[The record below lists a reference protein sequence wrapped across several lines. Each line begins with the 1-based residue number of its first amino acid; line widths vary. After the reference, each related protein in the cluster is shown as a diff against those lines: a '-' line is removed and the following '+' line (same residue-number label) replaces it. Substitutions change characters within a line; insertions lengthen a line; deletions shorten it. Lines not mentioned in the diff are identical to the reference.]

1 MSGHT
6 LRDIRSKSKKNKR
19 SSKGSKSK
27 KDKGRVEETRDI
39 EAEIERTPLDSEVL
53 QGSTSGNSTLI
64 HTNTERVRNILGEK
78 EIIDITEDNTR
89 VKNFSNDINNK
100 NSFIYNYLERLPPT
114 EKYKRRVKC
123 LVKTSTGYCGH
134 IMGSD
139 GSTGNF
145 IYHLAKHRITREA
158 DLSQSDESGEKTQNY
173 SVKKDRLDRK
183 FVGIIIK
190 DEQPLSIRSD
200 EGFREFVKDL
210 DPFYELPSDKKIKEL
225 LANSYNYC
233 KKEIVHLFDQ
243 GTSCSL
249 TLDLWT
255 SRSRSGYLGVTSSF
269 VNEQFELCEATLA
282 IEYLKYPHTSENIV
296 KRLNQIIE
304 RWNLIDKVFTITTDN
319 GSNMVKLG
327 KLLKNS
333 KNITRFP
340 CAAHT
345 LQLVIGKGLIPAER
359 LVARAKRLINFFTTP
374 KQTERLIEIQK
385 SMRRNQE
392 EVKFK

>member
-6 LRDIRSKSKKNKR
+6 SREIRSKSKKNKR

-78 EIIDITEDNTR
+78 EIIDITEDNTQ
-89 VKNFSNDINNK
+89 VENFSNDINNK

-145 IYHLAKHRITREA
+145 IYHLVKHRITREA

-190 DEQPLSIRSD
+190 DE
-200 EGFREFVKDL
+200 
-210 DPFYELPSDKKIKEL
+210 
-225 LANSYNYC
+225 
-233 KKEIVHLFDQ
+233 
-243 GTSCSL
+243 
-249 TLDLWT
+249 
-255 SRSRSGYLGVTSSF
+255 
-269 VNEQFELCEATLA
+269 
-282 IEYLKYPHTSENIV
+282 
-296 KRLNQIIE
+296 
-304 RWNLIDKVFTITTDN
+304 
-319 GSNMVKLG
+319 
-327 KLLKNS
+327 
-333 KNITRFP
+333 
-340 CAAHT
+340 
-345 LQLVIGKGLIPAER
+345 
-359 LVARAKRLINFFTTP
+359 
-374 KQTERLIEIQK
+374 
-385 SMRRNQE
+385 
-392 EVKFK
+392 